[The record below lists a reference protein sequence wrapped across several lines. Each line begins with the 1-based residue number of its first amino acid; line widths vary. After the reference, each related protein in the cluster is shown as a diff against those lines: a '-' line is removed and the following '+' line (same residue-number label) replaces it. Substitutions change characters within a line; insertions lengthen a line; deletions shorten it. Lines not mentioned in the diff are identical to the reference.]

1 MGTIRMKI
9 QALDWTMGEV
19 GNFFVG
25 LKRGM
30 CRIDWGDGHTSVI
43 QAHPREV
50 YPQYVSHVYP
60 SNCKSSGDIFD
71 VVISSTEDNI
81 VFLNTGCIDMAILD
95 LDLSK
100 CPELERLDLT
110 RQVRILDTRFNISL
124 RKLLIYNAQG
134 ISLDLSSNQNL
145 EELEIKG
152 YDNPRLNISGC
163 NKLWYLD
170 CGNSRMREIL
180 VSNVSALKEII
191 FGEECPLTPRSLSY
205 VNKTLERNNG
215 TMTITTYQ

>member
-9 QALDWTMGEV
+9 QTLDWTMGEV
-19 GNFFVG
+19 GNVFIG
-25 LKRGM
+25 LKGGECM
-30 CRIDWGDGHTSVI
+30 IDWGDGHTSTI
-43 QAHPREV
+43 QAHPHKI

-134 ISLDLSSNQNL
+134 MAIDLSCNQNL
-145 EELEIKG
+145 EELEING

-170 CGNSRMREIL
+170 CGNSRMREIM
-180 VSNVSALKEII
+180 VSNSSALKEVI
-191 FGEECPLTPRSLSY
+191 FREESPLTPRSLTY
-205 VNKTLERNNG
+205 INRTLERNDG
-215 TMTITTYQ
+215 AMTVTAH

>member
-1 MGTIRMKI
+1 MIG
-9 QALDWTMGEV
+9 
-19 GNFFVG
+19 
-25 LKRGM
+25 
-30 CRIDWGDGHTSVI
+30 
-43 QAHPREV
+43 
-50 YPQYVSHVYP
+50 
-60 SNCKSSGDIFD
+60 

-110 RQVRILDTRFNISL
+110 RQVKILDTRSNISL

-134 ISLDLSSNQNL
+134 TSLDLSCNQNL

-152 YDNPRLNISGC
+152 YDNSKLNISRC

-180 VSNVSALKEII
+180 VSNSSSLKEII
-191 FGEECPLTPRSLSY
+191 FMEECPLTPRSLSY
-205 VNKTLERNNG
+205 VKRTLERNNG

>member
-1 MGTIRMKI
+1 MKI

-19 GNFFVG
+19 GNVFIG
-25 LKRGM
+25 LKGGECM
-30 CRIDWGDGHTSVI
+30 IDWGDGHTSVI

-110 RQVRILDTRFNISL
+110 RQVKILDTRFNISL
-124 RKLLIYNAQG
+124 RKLLI
-134 ISLDLSSNQNL
+134 
-145 EELEIKG
+145 
-152 YDNPRLNISGC
+152 
-163 NKLWYLD
+163 
-170 CGNSRMREIL
+170 
-180 VSNVSALKEII
+180 
-191 FGEECPLTPRSLSY
+191 
-205 VNKTLERNNG
+205 
-215 TMTITTYQ
+215 

>member
-1 MGTIRMKI
+1 MKI

-19 GNFFVG
+19 GNVFIG
-25 LKRGM
+25 LKGGECM
-30 CRIDWGDGHTSVI
+30 IDWGDGHASVI

-60 SNCKSSGDIFD
+60 SKCKSSGDIFD

-191 FGEECPLTPRSLSY
+191 FREE
-205 VNKTLERNNG
+205 
-215 TMTITTYQ
+215 

>member
-9 QALDWTMGEV
+9 KALDWTMGEV
-19 GNFFVG
+19 GNVFIG
-25 LKRGM
+25 LKGGECM
-30 CRIDWGDGHTSVI
+30 IDWGDGHTSEI

-71 VVISSTEDNI
+71 VVISSTENNI

-100 CPELERLDLT
+100 CPELERLALT
-110 RQVRILDTRFNISL
+110 RQVKILDTRFNISL

-134 ISLDLSSNQNL
+134 TSLDLSCNQNL

-152 YDNPRLNISGC
+152 YDNSKLNISRC

-180 VSNVSALKEII
+180 VSNSSALKEII
-191 FGEECPLTPRSLSY
+191 FSEECPLTPRSLSY
-205 VNKTLERNNG
+205 VNRTLERNNG

>member
-1 MGTIRMKI
+1 MTI
-9 QALDWTMGEV
+9 QALDWTMGDV
-19 GNFFVG
+19 GSVFVG
-25 LKRGM
+25 LKGGS
-30 CRIDWGDGHTSVI
+30 CRIDWGDGRTSSFK
-43 QAHPREV
+43 AHPYEV
-50 YPQYVSHVYP
+50 YPQHESHVYP
-60 SNCKSSGDIFD
+60 SKCKKSGDIFD
-71 VVISSTEDNI
+71 VVICSTEDNI
-81 VFLNTGCIDMAILD
+81 VFLNTGCIDMAILE

-180 VSNVSALKEII
+180 VSNVTALKEII
-191 FGEECPLTPRSLSY
+191 YREECP
-205 VNKTLERNNG
+205 
-215 TMTITTYQ
+215 

>member
-1 MGTIRMKI
+1 MLVTLLGIVMEVKEEQPSKALSPILVTLLGIVMDLKDEQCLKVPLAIRRVPTLMLY
-9 QALDWTMGEV
+9 APD
-19 GNFFVG
+19 
-25 LKRGM
+25 
-30 CRIDWGDGHTSVI
+30 IDPFAFI
-43 QAHPREV
+43 KQ
-50 YPQYVSHVYP
+50 
-60 SNCKSSGDIFD
+60 
-71 VVISSTEDNI
+71 
-81 VFLNTGCIDMAILD
+81 
-95 LDLSK
+95 
-100 CPELERLDLT
+100 
-110 RQVRILDTRFNISL
+110 
-124 RKLLIYNAQG
+124 LLIYNAQG

-191 FGEECPLTPRSLSY
+191 FREECPLTPRSLSY
-205 VNKTLERNNG
+205 VKKTLERNNG

>member
-1 MGTIRMKI
+1 MKI

-19 GNFFVG
+19 GNVFIG
-25 LKRGM
+25 LKGGECM
-30 CRIDWGDGHTSVI
+30 IDWGDGHASVI

-60 SNCKSSGDIFD
+60 SKCKSSGDIFD

-110 RQVRILDTRFNISL
+110 RQVKILDTRFNISL

-134 ISLDLSSNQNL
+134 TSLDLSCNQNL

-152 YDNPRLNISGC
+152 YDNSKLNISRC

-180 VSNVSALKEII
+180 VSNSSALKEII
-191 FGEECPLTPRSLSY
+191 FREKCPLTPRS
-205 VNKTLERNNG
+205 NRTLERNNG

>member
-19 GNFFVG
+19 GNVFIG
-25 LKRGM
+25 LKGGECM
-30 CRIDWGDGHTSVI
+30 IDWGDGHTSVI

-71 VVISSTEDNI
+71 VVIRSTEDNI

-100 CPELERLDLT
+100 CPELERLALT
-110 RQVRILDTRFNISL
+110 RQVKILDTRFNISL
-124 RKLLIYNAQG
+124 RKLLIYNG
-134 ISLDLSSNQNL
+134 I
-145 EELEIKG
+145 
-152 YDNPRLNISGC
+152 R
-163 NKLWYLD
+163 
-170 CGNSRMREIL
+170 
-180 VSNVSALKEII
+180 
-191 FGEECPLTPRSLSY
+191 
-205 VNKTLERNNG
+205 
-215 TMTITTYQ
+215 